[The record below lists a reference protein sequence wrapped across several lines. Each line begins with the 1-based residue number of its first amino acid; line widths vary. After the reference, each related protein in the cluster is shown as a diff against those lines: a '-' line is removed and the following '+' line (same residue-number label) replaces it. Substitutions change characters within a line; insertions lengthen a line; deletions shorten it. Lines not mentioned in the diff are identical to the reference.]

1 MKKAQAL
8 QENEGNGLEHLREAM
23 AGGRGVILA
32 TAHFSFF
39 FEYGAVAL
47 GKAGI
52 PLTIGTLPEP
62 TAALTEWRAKWR
74 QRWNTETVPV
84 GADPF
89 SSIQIVRSLEAGR
102 CVALL
107 ADRPIAEHGLPVDL
121 PNGRMLFS
129 TAPALLASMTKCP
142 VVPVIVVRLR
152 GGQYRLNRQAAHPGR
167 GDITGTEKTGDR
179 GLHPADRRRIVRG
192 NHPTPHAVVSI
203 CPRLRMKRL
212 LLFALTFPL
221 ALMAAQPMSEDET
234 LQLLEQIAAKRAD
247 GAVQSDFREEKK
259 LAMMEKPVVEN
270 GTIAFLAP
278 NKFRREVPGKS
289 LTVCDGE
296 TLWMYYPAY
305 KEAEKYT
312 LSSNKR
318 SGNRS
323 PP

>member
-1 MKKAQAL
+1 MEGRAHTERWAYRQLYQDSIFALCTRLYPYLGRPVFQAVSRMVAWVYAMTQPTVREVVRRNLQLLRKKPVTTAEAVRVFVNFGASIADYVAVGAMPVKKAQAL

-32 TAHFSFF
+32 TAHFSF

-152 GGQYRLNRQAAHPGR
+152 GGQYRLIAKPPIRIEATSREQRKQA
-167 GDITGTEKTGDR
+167 I
-179 GLHPADRRRIVRG
+179 
-192 NHPTPHAVVSI
+192 
-203 CPRLRMKRL
+203 
-212 LLFALTFPL
+212 
-221 ALMAAQPMSEDET
+221 EDCT
-234 LQLLEQIAAKRAD
+234 RQIAA
-247 GAVQSDFREEKK
+247 GLFEEIIRHPTQWYQFV
-259 LAMMEKPVVEN
+259 PVS
-270 GTIAFLAP
+270 A
-278 NKFRREVPGKS
+278 
-289 LTVCDGE
+289 
-296 TLWMYYPAY
+296 
-305 KEAEKYT
+305 
-312 LSSNKR
+312 
-318 SGNRS
+318 
-323 PP
+323 